1 MKHFT
6 IRCPN
11 CGAPLNVLGGRNI
24 QSVVCEYCGSVIDL
38 TDEYKIVSKFRK
50 STSKL
55 FPLELGMQ
63 GKINRIKFTVIGY
76 VGYAS
81 SPKSS
86 VAEWIDFALHS
97 PIYGYAWLTYE
108 DGTFVFSR
116 RIRKTPVDKIWQMKK
131 GDSFK
136 FEGRK
141 YRVYEGYRSY
151 VVSAG
156 GSLTYI
162 AKKGDSIYSI
172 EAISPPYGIAYEHS
186 DDEIEYYKM
195 EYIPSKQIYE
205 SFSIKGTPREEGFN
219 ALKPFSSPMAAYIS
233 KVGAVFFIISILALF
248 LIHKSASGDLIL
260 YDFLNSS
267 IYKKEINIK
276 KTAPYLT
283 EVYIQTNLN
292 NQYRDFVLSLYD
304 ENRKVVYTKSFEISY
319 YHGVDGGES
328 WSEGQKYEDIYIRLE
343 KPGRYTLYINQY
355 GYRKGD
361 MVRVEVL
368 DGVLRSFYFIILAI
382 LSFLGMIAYPV
393 AYLKYRGVL
402 WGDEDDDE

>member
-38 TDEYKIVSKFRK
+38 TDDYKIVAKFRK
-50 STSKL
+50 STAKL

-63 GKINRIKFTVIGY
+63 GHIKRVKFTVIGF

-81 SPKSS
+81 SPKSR
-86 VAEWIDFALHS
+86 VAQWIDFALHS

-116 RIRKTPVDKIWQMKK
+116 RIRKTPVDQIWHLEK

-156 GSLTYI
+156 GSLTYL
-162 AKKGDSIYSI
+162 AKQSDSIYSI
-172 EAISPPYGIAYEHS
+172 EAISPPYGIAYERS

-195 EYIPSKQIYE
+195 EYIPSKDIYE
-205 SFSIKGTPREEGFN
+205 SFGIKGTPREEGFN

-233 KVGAVFFIISILALF
+233 KVGALFFIISLLA
-248 LIHKSASGDLIL
+248 IYIISKTASGEVVL

-267 IYKKEINIK
+267 IYKKEITIK
-276 KTAPYLT
+276 KSAPYLT
-283 EVYIQTNLN
+283 EIYFHTNLN
-292 NQYRDFVLSLYD
+292 NAYRDFLLALYD
-304 ENRKVVYTKSFEISY
+304 GNKKIVYMKSFEISY
-319 YHGVDGGES
+319 YHGREGGES
-328 WSEGQKYEDIYIRLE
+328 WSEGQNYEDIFIRLK
-343 KPGRYTLYINQY
+343 KPGKYTLYINQY
-355 GYRKGD
+355 GFKKGD
-361 MVRVEVL
+361 NIRIEVI
-368 DGVLRSFYFIILAI
+368 DGVLRKKYFIILAV
-382 LSFLGMIAYPV
+382 LSFLGLMAYPV
-393 AYLKYRGVL
+393 AYLKYKGVL
-402 WGDEDDDE
+402 WDDEDD